1 MHTDIVSRLQAN
13 AESNPLFSEA
23 AHEIE
28 RLRTALHEL
37 AFRAIDAVSETTPYK
52 IRKKYAKDAR
62 SHLNAPPVSDEAKA
76 KRLADERARR
86 AKDQAELTDRH
97 IKKILSKNGQIKYRD
112 VTPELISLKREQIMA
127 GKISRQLNHA
137 ATNQKGATE

>member
-1 MHTDIVSRLQAN
+1 MRTDIVSRLQAE

-62 SHLNAPPVSDEAKA
+62 SHLDAKPPNEDAKA
-76 KRLADERARR
+76 VAREKAR
-86 AKDQAELTDRH
+86 AKRSRDRDECTDRH
-97 IKKILSKNGQIKYRD
+97 IKLMLCRHGKIRYRD
-112 VTPELISLKREQIMA
+112 ITPELVQLKRDQLAAERL
-127 GKISRQLNHA
+127 SRQLTQA
-137 ATNQKGATE
+137 VTTKKGTTE